1 MKKMMKKNQ
10 IIITSLA
17 IMIAAAGY
25 LNFADE
31 NIKNNKKTNTAMN
44 NIETSKKTEK
54 EEESE
59 TAEPG
64 EAVYT
69 NVGVSS
75 YISNA
80 KLTREQNRARSKE
93 SLLEI
98 VNNESLSEDQKQE
111 AVDKMV
117 KLTDLSEMEAEAE
130 SLLSAKGYENVV
142 VNVSEDSVDVIMDM
156 TNIEDADRAQIED
169 VIKRVTE
176 YGADKIVIT
185 PVEGE
190 ETNNN

>member
-1 MKKMMKKNQ
+1 MKKIMKKNQ

-25 LNFADE
+25 LNFAEE
-31 NIKNNKKTNTAMN
+31 NINNKEKGTPVNNT
-44 NIETSKKTEK
+44 EESVSS

-59 TAEPG
+59 KKSAEPG

-80 KLTREQNRARSKE
+80 KLTREQNRAKSKAA
-93 SLLEI
+93 LMEI
-98 VNNESLSEDQKQE
+98 VNNTALTEEQKKD

-117 KLTDLSEMEAEAE
+117 RLTDLSEMEAEAE
-130 SLLSAKGYENVV
+130 SLLSAKGYDNVV
-142 VNVSEDSVDVIMDM
+142 VNVSEDSVDVVMDM
-156 TNIEDADRAQIED
+156 KDIDDSERAQIED

-185 PVEGE
+185 PVE
-190 ETNNN
+190 

>member
-31 NIKNNKKTNTAMN
+31 NIKNNKKTDTAMN
-44 NIETSKKTEK
+44 KIETSKKTEN
-54 EEESE
+54 EEETE

-117 KLTDLSEMEAEAE
+117 LLTDLADMEAEAE

-142 VNVSEDSVDVIMDM
+142 VNVSEDSIDVIMDM

-176 YGADKIVIT
+176 YSADKIVIT

-190 ETNNN
+190 

>member
-1 MKKMMKKNQ
+1 MKKIMKKNQ

-25 LNFADE
+25 LNYAEDS
-31 NIKNNKKTNTAMN
+31 IGNNKKSDTPVNNT
-44 NIETSKKTEK
+44 ETSSVS
-54 EEESE
+54 ESE
-59 TAEPG
+59 DESAEPG

-75 YISNA
+75 YISQA
-80 KLTREQNRARSKE
+80 KLTREQNRAKSKA

-98 VNNESLSEDQKQE
+98 VNNTALSEDQKQE

-117 KLTDLSEMEAEAE
+117 KLTDLSDMEAEAE

-156 TNIEDADRAQIED
+156 TDIDDSDRAQIED

-185 PVEGE
+185 PVE
-190 ETNNN
+190 

>member
-1 MKKMMKKNQ
+1 MKKLMKKNQ

-25 LNFADE
+25 LNFAEE
-31 NIKNNKKTNTAMN
+31 NINNNKKNGTPVNNT
-44 NIETSKKTEK
+44 ETSSVSEA
-54 EEESE
+54 ESE
-59 TAEPG
+59 SESAEPG

-80 KLTREQNRARSKE
+80 KLTREQNRAKSKE
-93 SLLEI
+93 ALMEI
-98 VNNESLSEDQKQE
+98 VNNTALTEEQKQD

-117 KLTDLSEMEAEAE
+117 MLTDLSEMEAEAE

-156 TNIEDADRAQIED
+156 TDVDDSDRAQIED

-176 YGADKIVIT
+176 YSADKIVIT
-185 PVEGE
+185 PVE
-190 ETNNN
+190 